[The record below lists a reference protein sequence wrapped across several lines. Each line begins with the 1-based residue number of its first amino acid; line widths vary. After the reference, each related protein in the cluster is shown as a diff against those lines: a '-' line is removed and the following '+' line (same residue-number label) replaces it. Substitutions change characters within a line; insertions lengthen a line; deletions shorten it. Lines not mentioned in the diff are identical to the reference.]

1 MTYASVCCPS
11 QAKLLNHFLDFRP
24 RRCNAAAGTAGGMS
38 NSEKYR
44 GYAEECMQ
52 LIERM
57 PPDARPRLLRIAE
70 AWLELAR
77 AELEAK
83 PPGGQQR

>member
-1 MTYASVCCPS
+1 
-11 QAKLLNHFLDFRP
+11 
-24 RRCNAAAGTAGGMS
+24 MS

-83 PPGGQQR
+83 PPGGQQH